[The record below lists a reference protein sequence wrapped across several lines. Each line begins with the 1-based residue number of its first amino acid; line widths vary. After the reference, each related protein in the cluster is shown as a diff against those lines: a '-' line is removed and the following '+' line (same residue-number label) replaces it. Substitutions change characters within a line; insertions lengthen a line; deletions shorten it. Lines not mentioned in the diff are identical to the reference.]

1 MGKSKAVRALVL
13 FSGGLDSMLAA
24 RVLMDQGIKVIGI
37 CFSSNFFDCGRAR
50 ESAKIIGIDLIE
62 ENISEKILSIVK
74 CPSCGYGKNMNP
86 CIDCHSLMIREAG
99 KYLKKASAELTS
111 PPSGKHTPSRSPSA
125 IGLPLAKGERI
136 KFPDN
141 LSDKRLSDF
150 IATGEVLG
158 QRPFSQNKEALE
170 KVAKMAGVEVLRPLS
185 AKLLPETYAEKNGFV
200 TRERLLD
207 IKGRSREAQ
216 MKLAKKFGIKNY
228 PSPAG
233 GCLLTDP
240 EGGKKVLDIITH
252 CPDCKTEDVELLKY
266 GRVFWLKLEMAGDA
280 KIRQNTP
287 KITLSLKNSLK
298 SLIGKNLK
306 DVRIEAD
313 INFHWVMVIV
323 GRDRD
328 ESEKLEKLA
337 KNGDIV
343 VKLDE
348 LTGPTTLVR
357 ITNYELRI
365 KNDLIETLI
374 PEKIN
379 LAELKMDS
387 IKKES
392 DVFKTVGLLTGY
404 YATKARGKNVLLNVR
419 IK

>member
-1 MGKSKAVRALVL
+1 MAKTKTVSALVL

-24 RVLMDQGIKVIGI
+24 KTLMSQGIKVIGI
-37 CFSSNFFDCGRAR
+37 CFSSNFFDCARAR

-86 CIDCHSLMIREAG
+86 CIDCHSLMIREAA
-99 KYLKKASAELTS
+99 KYLKPEIKKDRETVSPEISGAIVKA
-111 PPSGKHTPSRSPSA
+111 PKGKDVFDF
-125 IGLPLAKGERI
+125 LA
-136 KFPDN
+136 
-141 LSDKRLSDF
+141 S
-150 IATGEVLG
+150 GEVLG
-158 QRPFSQNKEALE
+158 QRPFSQNKEALAR
-170 KVAKMAGVEVLRPLS
+170 VAVIAGVEVLRPLS
-185 AKLLPETYAEKNGFV
+185 AKLLPETAIEKKGLIN
-200 TRERLLD
+200 RSKLLAV
-207 IKGRSREAQ
+207 KGRSREEQ
-216 MKLAKKFGIKNY
+216 MKLAKELGIKNY

-240 EGGKKVLDIITH
+240 EGAKKVLDIIVH

-280 KIRQNTP
+280 KMRQKTP

-298 SLIGKNLK
+298 LLIGKNLK
-306 DVRIEAD
+306 DVKAEAD
-313 INFHWVMVIV
+313 INFHWVMVII
-323 GRDRD
+323 GRDKD
-328 ESEKLEKLA
+328 ESERLERLA

-348 LTGPTTLVR
+348 LTGPTTLAR
-357 ITNYELRI
+357 LEKFKLPAGE
-365 KNDLIETLI
+365 KTLKI
-374 PEKIN
+374 AVPEK
-379 LAELKMDS
+379 LDLKKMETEK
-387 IKKES
+387 IKSENEILG
-392 DVFKTVGLLTGY
+392 TLGLLTGY